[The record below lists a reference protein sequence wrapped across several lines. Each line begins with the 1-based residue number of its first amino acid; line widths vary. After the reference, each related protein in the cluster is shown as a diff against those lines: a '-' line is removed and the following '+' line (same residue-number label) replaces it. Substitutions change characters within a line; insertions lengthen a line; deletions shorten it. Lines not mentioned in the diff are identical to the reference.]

1 MKDRINSEL
10 KTKESEELKRAVAKE
25 LKEEK
30 SESDI
35 REVEKAYGIQ
45 RNG

>member
-1 MKDRINSEL
+1 MSKIKSEL
-10 KTKESEELKRAVAKE
+10 RVKESEELKRAVAKE

-30 SESDI
+30 TEEEI
-35 REVEKAYGIQ
+35 HEVEKTYGIQ